1 MEYAALISFA
11 LLIVAWMA
19 LPSGAQ
25 TVLEEAAPAV
35 RTQTFGVKA

>member
-1 MEYAALISFA
+1 MEYAALFSFA

-25 TVLEEAAPAV
+25 TVLEEAAPAL
-35 RTQTFGVKA
+35 RAQAAGLKA